1 MPVSDSMHMCLCNVG
16 DEDYIKK
23 ELVSC
28 VKTLFSKGYVSS
40 GGGNHSVRLGK
51 GNTSHVWITP
61 SGYPRSHLT
70 TDDLVLI
77 DLEGNILKGD
87 LRPSI
92 EVPFHTEIYRVRDD
106 VGAVSHAHSPYS
118 HALIQTLDLVEVHG
132 HKGIFRLSSDARL
145 PLSIPNAIDNLLILE
160 YRQLG
165 SRALA
170 RLVGEAFSSIGNTS
184 IVVLLDHGV
193 IGIGRCIH
201 EAMLSVQLLEEWA
214 RCVVISYRLDG
225 TATKGNE
232 VDGENSL

>member
-1 MPVSDSMHMCLCNVG
+1 MSDSLCECMRG
-16 DEDYIKK
+16 SEEYIKR

-28 VKTLFSKGYVSS
+28 VRTLFSKGYVSS
-40 GGGNHSVRLGK
+40 GGGNHSVRLGDESRER
-51 GNTSHVWITP
+51 TRIWITP

-70 TDDLVLI
+70 LDDLVLI
-77 DLEGNILKGD
+77 DIEGNVLKGD

-106 VGAVSHAHSPYS
+106 VNAVSHTHSPYS
-118 HALIQTLDLVEVHG
+118 HALIQTLDIVEVEG
-132 HKGIFRLSSDARL
+132 HKGIFRLDDARL
-145 PLSIPNAIDNLLILE
+145 RLPLGIPPPLSKILILE

-170 RLVGEAFSSIGNTS
+170 KLVGEAFTTYLTN

-201 EAMLSVQLLEEWA
+201 EAIFYVQMLEEWA
-214 RCVVISYRLDG
+214 RCITISYRL
-225 TATKGNE
+225 
-232 VDGENSL
+232 